1 MSSSAIERRAK
12 NQFRRLREPPNSRR
26 RIRVTWHGSQRKTE
40 LRGDRKLLT
49 GGGGGGEGARAGR
62 CS

>member
-26 RIRVTWHGSQRKTE
+26 RIRGVTWHGSQRKTE
-40 LRGDRKLLT
+40 LHGDGKRLP
-49 GGGGGGEGARAGR
+49 GGGSGEGARAGR
-62 CS
+62 RS